1 MILRLEYI
9 VDIIE
14 HPCVTSSKV
23 MSAFVIALQFL
34 TRIPVQSSVQ
44 WQGPVMGRSVLYYPL
59 VGLLI
64 GLMLVLLF
72 NLLAQQS
79 LLLSA
84 AILLAV
90 WVLITGGLHLDGLAD
105 SADAWAGGLGSK
117 ARTLEIMKDPRSGA
131 LAIVMLVL
139 ALLVKFS
146 ALVAAFE
153 HNQWQAILVA
163 PILGRSA
170 VVLLFLT
177 TPYVREQGLGSDMA
191 KHLPTKASWLV
202 LLVVSG
208 FVFFISG
215 LQLSVLAIAAAM
227 MMFWGLRRMML
238 ARIGGMTGD
247 TAGALIELVEVLVLL
262 VMVIE
267 L

>member
-1 MILRLEYI
+1 MRLEYI

-14 HPCVTSSKV
+14 HPCLTSSKA

-59 VGLLI
+59 VGLLT
-64 GLMLVLLF
+64 GLILVLLF

-79 LLLSA
+79 LLLAA
-84 AILLAV
+84 AIVLAV

-105 SADAWAGGLGSK
+105 SADAWAGGLGNK
-117 ARTLEIMKDPRSGA
+117 ERTLEIMKDPRSGA
-131 LAIVMLVL
+131 LAIVILVL

-146 ALVAAFE
+146 AIVAALE
-153 HNQWQAILVA
+153 LNQWQALLIA

-177 TPYVREQGLGSDMA
+177 TPYVRDQGLGSDMA
-191 KHLPTKASWLV
+191 KYLSVRAAWLV
-202 LLVVSG
+202 LLVVVG
-208 FVFFISG
+208 FVVFISG
-215 LQLSVLAIAAAM
+215 LQLSVLVIATAM
-227 MMFWGLRRMML
+227 FMFWLLRRMML
-238 ARIGGMTGD
+238 LRIGGMTGD
-247 TAGALIELVEVLVLL
+247 TAGALIELMEVLVLV
-262 VMVIE
+262 VMVIQV
-267 L
+267 